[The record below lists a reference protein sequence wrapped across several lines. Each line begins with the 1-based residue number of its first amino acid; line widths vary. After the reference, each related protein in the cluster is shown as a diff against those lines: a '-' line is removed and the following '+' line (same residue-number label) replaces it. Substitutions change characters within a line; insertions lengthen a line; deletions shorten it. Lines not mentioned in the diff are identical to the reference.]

1 MAPRASFATEFLL
14 RELLSALGA
23 PLTVDSAPADSF
35 SESLSEDTEP
45 QSAADGVQSRVML
58 VRRTNSSRHT
68 ATLVDREY
76 DVEAFI
82 PSHVTAIL
90 QKERGYQTLGRLR
103 GSVIRITKYHFATMT
118 RCLSA
123 DKQNRATSV
132 SAPNVSTG
140 DARVYLW
147 VDALAIVEDNE
158 LAVQPHPGVYSHPL
172 VEERLKSLSDSELEK
187 QLMINQGLYPLKT
200 TTSDRFD
207 DDRPLLDEDCV
218 IPEDQEQELEEQD
231 EWGPPTA
238 LERQPTDSELIE
250 ENGTV
255 PIPESQVVRG
265 PVSTQ
270 DSTVSSRNLSVTL
283 SGNPSVSLSGESSL
297 DGQRFQFQQENIL
310 ETFVPGSDVE
320 SSDTEDLDDELE
332 EAETSTPK
340 SGRKARS
347 NTKHSP
353 ADFSPAPTQAIADL
367 TENSTRKPPQ
377 STTAT
382 RRNGVRNKKEEA
394 TTDVDGSEEAATNP
408 HNSSHTLS
416 KTHHPT
422 KKQPTPKRW
431 PEIFKVLNPLNIFTS
446 KSTEDGGASLSDGE
460 EGESLGNDEQVTQ
473 ILDQQDKVEDEE
485 ELNVTEGKLAPEEF
499 MSSQATVVL
508 QYAVDNDEDANA
520 FEYEGMT
527 SPRSVII
534 EHDEEEAQ
542 SAEREQTDWADD
554 LTLTEEGAEVAVTPQ
569 KKSESQSDA
578 ADFKTPSP
586 SGHVSTPGTEKRAG
600 GTSTISTAALKTPT
614 DNNDLPTSPPSSK
627 EPVLPTDPSG
637 QLSPGKSPSTL
648 VISVGSA
655 GYSSNRINRTG
666 FSTTM
671 PRGSKRRLQQTT
683 SDGPSPVTTSEK
695 DNASESNAHKEAH
708 SRTKQKRRRRDF
720 LSEGSQSPQFE
731 QPTAPLLPQRNLPP
745 DRRTVVTDSYSLD
758 AVCRSLGSNARHQH
772 NEETHA
778 RSSQPRRAWKRYE
791 SLFPPLNM
799 NRLKQMMAE
808 GKRNK

>member
-310 ETFVPGSDVE
+310 ETF
-320 SSDTEDLDDELE
+320 
-332 EAETSTPK
+332 
-340 SGRKARS
+340 
-347 NTKHSP
+347 
-353 ADFSPAPTQAIADL
+353 
-367 TENSTRKPPQ
+367 
-377 STTAT
+377 
-382 RRNGVRNKKEEA
+382 
-394 TTDVDGSEEAATNP
+394 
-408 HNSSHTLS
+408 
-416 KTHHPT
+416 THHPT

-460 EGESLGNDEQVTQ
+460 EGESLGNDEQVKQ

-485 ELNVTEGKLAPEEF
+485 ELNDTEGKLAPEEF

-586 SGHVSTPGTEKRAG
+586 KESGGDV
-600 GTSTISTAALKTPT
+600 
-614 DNNDLPTSPPSSK
+614 NDIDSSSK
-627 EPVLPTDPSG
+627 D
-637 QLSPGKSPSTL
+637 
-648 VISVGSA
+648 
-655 GYSSNRINRTG
+655 
-666 FSTTM
+666 
-671 PRGSKRRLQQTT
+671 
-683 SDGPSPVTTSEK
+683 SD
-695 DNASESNAHKEAH
+695 
-708 SRTKQKRRRRDF
+708 
-720 LSEGSQSPQFE
+720 
-731 QPTAPLLPQRNLPP
+731 
-745 DRRTVVTDSYSLD
+745 
-758 AVCRSLGSNARHQH
+758 
-772 NEETHA
+772 
-778 RSSQPRRAWKRYE
+778 
-791 SLFPPLNM
+791 
-799 NRLKQMMAE
+799 
-808 GKRNK
+808 